1 MTKAV
6 RLCGNGYS
14 KADPHWWCL
23 SRRGPAIVY
32 WTGFLM
38 NIVMPMP
45 RSIPAK
51 RALLPKQQA
60 GLVKTDRADAIV
72 LASMGAALQPRSSQ
86 VKSQALQKR
95 GGLIMARRAL
105 VKDKTAVK
113 NRLHTL
119 KQPVLKRLASRRLKQ
134 VKANIE
140 TIDQACRDVVAADPE
155 LSRRR
160 AILTSIPGIGGITA
174 LAMLAEMPELGAM
187 NKRQTAALAG
197 LAPVTRQSGA
207 WRGRSFI
214 QGGRKP
220 LRDALCMPALIAARF
235 NPQLKPVYRRMRKVG
250 KPAKV
255 AITAIMRRL
264 IICANATLRDNR
276 KGTKQ
281 PLEQHR
287 YSRAGVPLFTG
298 HAGHWAW
305 ARMNSRGGAS

>member
-1 MTKAV
+1 MTQGLYATGVWGGLVRGKAV

-14 KADPHWWCL
+14 KADPPLVVFEASGAYHRPL
-23 SRRGPAIVY
+23 DRLFDEHGQTYAKVNPRQARAFAKA
-32 WTGFLM
+32 TG
-38 NIVMPMP
+38 
-45 RSIPAK
+45 R
-51 RALLPKQQA
+51 
-60 GLVKTDRADAIV
+60 LVKTDRADAMV
-72 LASMGAALQPRSSQ
+72 LARMGAVLQPRSSQ

-95 GGLIMARRAL
+95 GELIMARRDL

-134 VKANIE
+134 VKADIE
-140 TIDQACRDVVAADPE
+140 TIDQACRDVVAADQE

-160 AILTSIPGIGGITA
+160 AILTSIPDIGGITA

-187 NKRQTAALAG
+187 NKCQAAALAG

-235 NPQLKPVYRRMRKVG
+235 NPQLKPIYRRMRKAG

-255 AITAIMRRL
+255 VITAIMRRL
-264 IICANATLRDNR
+264 IICANATLRNNR
-276 KGTKQ
+276 KGNQ
-281 PLEQHR
+281 AAP
-287 YSRAGVPLFTG
+287 
-298 HAGHWAW
+298 
-305 ARMNSRGGAS
+305 